1 MPGRTLEGHSIR
13 QKADIMT
20 EVLIIGGGAAGLSAA
35 LLLGRSR
42 RSVLVIDAGA
52 PRNAPAAGAHGF
64 LTRDGV
70 APLEL
75 TRLGRA
81 DLAPY
86 DVRIVDGTV
95 TGAERTD
102 RGFRVSLADGS
113 VFEAP
118 RILVTTGLVDEL
130 PDIPGLGE
138 RWGKDLAHCPYCH
151 GWEIQDQAIGVIGN
165 GSFAVHQALLFRQW
179 SANITLF
186 LNDSMQPTRDE
197 HLQLAARGIGVV
209 TGAVARVHSTDGSVS
224 GVELADGSEHGV
236 QALTVQPRMVARSRF
251 LTGLGLVTSVTAF
264 GETIDSDE
272 TGLTA
277 IPGVWAAGNVT
288 DMKATVLA
296 AAQGGANA
304 AVMINMDMMAAEL
317 ADAVAA
323 HTAYP
328 RHHTA

>member
-1 MPGRTLEGHSIR
+1 M
-13 QKADIMT
+13 QD
-20 EVLIIGGGAAGLSAA
+20 VLIIGGGAAGLSAA

-42 RSVLVIDAGA
+42 RSVTVIDSGQ

-86 DVRIVDGTV
+86 DVRVADGTV
-95 TGAERTD
+95 VSAERTD
-102 RGFRVSLADGS
+102 NGFRVALADGAT
-113 VFEAP
+113 FEAK

-130 PDIPGLGE
+130 PDIAGLSE

-165 GSFAVHQALLFRQW
+165 GTFAAHQALLFRQW

-186 LNDSMQPTRDE
+186 LNNAPQPSETE
-197 HLQLAARGIGVV
+197 LEQLAARGIPVV
-209 TGAVARVHSTDGSVS
+209 TGAVAQIHSTDDAVTQ
-224 GVELADGSEHGV
+224 VELEDGSKHSV
-236 QALTVQPRMVARSRF
+236 QALTVQSRVVARAGF
-251 LTGLGLVTSVTAF
+251 LSGLGLVPTANPF
-264 GETIDSDE
+264 GATIESDE
-272 TGLTA
+272 TGLTSV
-277 IPGVWAAGNVT
+277 PGVWAAGNVT

-296 AAQGGANA
+296 AAQGGAAA
-304 AVMINMDMMAAEL
+304 AVAINMDMMAEEL
-317 ADAVAA
+317 AAAV
-323 HTAYP
+323 TAY
-328 RHHTA
+328 TG

>member
-1 MPGRTLEGHSIR
+1 MQDVI
-13 QKADIMT
+13 
-20 EVLIIGGGAAGLSAA
+20 IIGGGAAGLSAA

-42 RSVLVIDAGA
+42 RSVLVIDSGQ
-52 PRNAPAAGAHGF
+52 PRNAPAAGVHGF

-81 DLAPY
+81 DLEPY
-86 DVRIVDGTV
+86 HVRIEDGTV
-95 TGAERTD
+95 VSAERTAS
-102 RGFRVSLADGS
+102 GYCLSLENGS

-118 RILVTTGLVDEL
+118 RILVTTGLEDVL
-130 PDIPGLGE
+130 PDIPGLSE

-186 LNDSMQPTRDE
+186 LNDSMDPSEAELT
-197 HLQLAARGIGVV
+197 QLAARGIPVV
-209 TGAVARVHSTDGSVS
+209 TGHVARIHSTNGAVS
-224 GVELADGSEHGV
+224 GVELADGTEYSVE
-236 QALTVQPRMVARSRF
+236 ALTVQSRVVAQAGF
-251 LTGLGLVTSVTAF
+251 LAGLGLEATANAF
-264 GETIDSDE
+264 GATVETDE

-288 DMKATVLA
+288 DMKATVLG

-304 AVMINMDMMAAEL
+304 AVAINMDMMAEEL
-317 ADAVAA
+317 ANAVAA
-323 HTAYP
+323 HTA
-328 RHHTA
+328 

>member
-1 MPGRTLEGHSIR
+1 MPGRTLEGHSIQ

-20 EVLIIGGGAAGLSAA
+20 EVIIIGGGAAGLSAA

-81 DLAPY
+81 DLEPY
-86 DVRIVDGTV
+86 DVQIEHGEVV
-95 TGAERTD
+95 GAERTNE
-102 RGFRVSLADGS
+102 GFRISMEDSS

-130 PDIPGLGE
+130 PDIPGLHE
-138 RWGKDLAHCPYCH
+138 HWGKDLVHCPYCH

-186 LNDSMQPTRDE
+186 LNDSMQPTKE
-197 HLQLAARGIGVV
+197 EFLQLSARGIPVFSSP
-209 TGAVARVHSTDGSVS
+209 VARIHSTDGAVS
-224 GVELADGSEHGV
+224 SVELTDGSLHSV
-236 QALTVQPRMVARSRF
+236 QALTVQSRVMAQAGF
-251 LTGLGLVTSVTAF
+251 LAGLGLMPSANPF

-277 IPGVWAAGNVT
+277 VPGVWAAGNVT
-288 DMKATVLA
+288 DMKTTVLA
-296 AAQGGANA
+296 AAQDGANA
-304 AVMINMDMMAAEL
+304 ATMINMDMMAAEL

-323 HTAYP
+323 HTA
-328 RHHTA
+328 